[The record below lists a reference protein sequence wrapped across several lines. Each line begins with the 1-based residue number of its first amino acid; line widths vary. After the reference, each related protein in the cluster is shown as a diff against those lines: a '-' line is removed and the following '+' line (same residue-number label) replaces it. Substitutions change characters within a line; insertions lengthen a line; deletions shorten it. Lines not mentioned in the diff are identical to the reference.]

1 MKNKI
6 NQLAVFLV
14 IFSLLN
20 VNISLIQDKST
31 TIWNLV
37 SGNLTTVGAIAL
49 LMGLAQSVLKKDG
62 KINSRLLI
70 IAAAA
75 FAAAILINL
84 GV

>member
-62 KINSRLLI
+62 KVNSRLLI
-70 IAAAA
+70 IAAVA

-84 GV
+84 GA

>member
-31 TIWNLV
+31 TIWKLL
-37 SGNLTTVGAIAL
+37 SGNLTTVGGIAL

-62 KINSRLLI
+62 KMNSRLLI
-70 IAAAA
+70 IAAVA
-75 FAAAILINL
+75 FAAAVLINL
-84 GV
+84 GA